1 MLETKEL
8 TVRFGGH
15 VAVNAVSCAFQPG
28 TLTAIVGPNGAGKT
42 TYFNLISGQ
51 IKASSGEVFLN
62 GRSLAGMSVSQRTR
76 AGLGR
81 AFQLTNLFPH
91 LSVLENVRL
100 AVQATRAGAHLRGF
114 NLWSIWSDHQALTER
129 AQEVLAAVAMND
141 KQLMPVA
148 SLPHGDQRKLE
159 VALLMALES
168 SVFMF
173 DEPTAGLSAD
183 EAPVILNLIRKL
195 KDDKLK
201 TILLVEHKMDV
212 VRELA
217 DRIIVLH
224 NGVLVADGEPAVVI
238 ASPIVQEAYLGVAP
252 KDALAQDG
260 TPPYPGLSPRG
271 ERSETQ

>member
-1 MLETKEL
+1 MALL
-8 TVRFGGH
+8 TTNDLTIRFGGH

-51 IKASSGEVFLN
+51 LKASSGTVTLD
-62 GRSLAGMSVSQRTR
+62 GRDLTALSTAARTR

-91 LSVLENVRL
+91 LSVQENVRV
-100 AVQATRAGAHLRGF
+100 AVQATRNGAHRHGL
-114 NLWSIWSDHQALTER
+114 NLWSIWSDHAALSAR
-129 AQEVLAAVAMND
+129 ANEILESVALID
-141 KQLMPVA
+141 KAQSDVA

-159 VALLMALES
+159 VAMLMALES
-168 SVFMF
+168 QVFMF
-173 DEPTAGLSAD
+173 DEPTAGMSAD
-183 EAPVILNLIRKL
+183 EMPAVLNLIRRL
-195 KDDKLK
+195 RQDKTK

-224 NGVLVADGEPAVVI
+224 NGTLVADGKPAEVI
-238 ASPIVQEAYLGVAP
+238 ASPIVQQAYLGIASPEVA
-252 KDALAQDG
+252 AMA
-260 TPPYPGLSPRG
+260 
-271 ERSETQ
+271 